1 MSVYIHEQH
10 EPRSLSK
17 QDIPLLLSLCRKDEK
32 SNLLVKAVNHLT
44 TGNYCIEV
52 MVCITL
58 MNIVI

>member
-10 EPRSLSK
+10 EPKSLSK
-17 QDIPLLLSLCRKDEK
+17 QDIPFLSLCRKDEK

-44 TGNYCIEV
+44 TGNYRIEV